1 MSKNYVKFWFSQP
14 LLWLLIGN
22 LFSSAVHAQM
32 ADPMRRDSL
41 SCSEMSLEDL
51 MKVEV
56 TVASRKALTT
66 RESPGI
72 VTLITEEEIRNSG
85 AQDLMDILRMVP
97 GFDFGVDV
105 EGVVDVSVRGNW
117 AHEGKVLLII
127 D

>member
-1 MSKNYVKFWFSQP
+1 MKKINLRYRILQS
-14 LLWLLIGN
+14 LMWLLICI
-22 LFSSAVHAQM
+22 LFPRPAHAQM
-32 ADPMRRDSL
+32 ADPMHHDSL
-41 SCSEMSLEDL
+41 SFFEMSLEDL

-56 TVASRKALTT
+56 TVASKKALTT

-85 AQDLMDILRMVP
+85 AQDLIDILKMVP

-105 EGVVDVSVRGNW
+105 EGVVDVAVRGNW
-117 AHEGKVLLII
+117 AHGREGVII